1 MLAVDEGWIMERFA
15 LRQLLIIQH
24 FDFRQTLGGQWAGA
38 HAAGQATLDT
48 ENHEGLQTKTGPI
61 IYYEALSIES
71 K

>member
-1 MLAVDEGWIMERFA
+1 MERFA

-24 FDFRQTLGGQWAGA
+24 FDFRQTRGGQWAGA

-61 IYYEALSIES
+61 I
-71 K
+71 